1 MDSKTL
7 MPGVRPKE
15 VWAWSAFDFANSGY
29 TTVVLTAVFNAYFV
43 AVVAGDAPWATFVW
57 TLIIAASNAASL
69 VLMPVIGAIA
79 DATAKLESGELHV
92 FDCSTFTV
100 DGQPVTS
107 YMADVDTDPDY
118 TPDTE
123 AIVDGYF
130 AESTF
135 RSAPYFNVRIDGINL
150 LDEQY

>member
-43 AVVAGDAPWATFVW
+43 AVVAGDAPWATFAW

-69 VLMPVIGAIA
+69 ILMPVIGAIA
-79 DATAKLESGELHV
+79 DATGKRSGSLR
-92 FDCSTFTV
+92 
-100 DGQPVTS
+100 QP
-107 YMADVDTDPDY
+107 
-118 TPDTE
+118 
-123 AIVDGYF
+123 
-130 AESTF
+130 
-135 RSAPYFNVRIDGINL
+135 SAPSPALSDLPSADRGRFFSPRSW
-150 LDEQY
+150 